1 MSRRQTEKA
10 KQEEDVVSLPKLAFS
25 IRQTAKIISM
35 GVSAVRSLIK
45 DRKILVVRKGR
56 SIIVP
61 YTEIQAFLDREKC

>member
-10 KQEEDVVSLPKLAFS
+10 KQEEDVVPLPKLAFS